1 MKGSFSI
8 EAAFYVP
15 LLVLI
20 LAFAMESGIDLLAE
34 TREMTEKMEQTD
46 SGSCVEL
53 FYTENRRLELG
64 EIWHG
69 NQL

>member
-1 MKGSFSI
+1 MKGSFSV

-34 TREMTEKMEQTD
+34 TREMAEKMGQMD
-46 SGSCVEL
+46 GGSCVEL
-53 FYTENRRLELG
+53 FYTENRRMELG
-64 EIWHG
+64 EILHG
-69 NQL
+69 N

>member
-1 MKGSFSI
+1 MKGSFSV

-20 LAFAMESGIDLLAE
+20 LAFAMESGINLLTE
-34 TREMTEKMEQTD
+34 TKEMADKIGQVD
-46 SGSCVEL
+46 GGSCVEL

-69 NQL
+69 N

>member
-1 MKGSFSI
+1 MKGSFSV

-20 LAFAMESGIDLLAE
+20 LAFAMESGINLLTETKEMAE
-34 TREMTEKMEQTD
+34 KIGQAD
-46 SGSCVEL
+46 GCCCVEL

-69 NQL
+69 N

>member
-1 MKGSFSI
+1 MKGSFSV

-20 LAFAMESGIDLLAE
+20 LAFAMESGINLLTETKEMAE
-34 TREMTEKMEQTD
+34 KIGQAD
-46 SGSCVEL
+46 DGSCVEL

-69 NQL
+69 N

>member
-1 MKGSFSI
+1 MKGSFSV

-20 LAFAMESGIDLLAE
+20 LAFAMESGINLLTETKEMAE
-34 TREMTEKMEQTD
+34 KIRQAD
-46 SGSCVEL
+46 GGCCVEL

-69 NQL
+69 N

>member
-1 MKGSFSI
+1 MKGSFSV

-20 LAFAMESGIDLLAE
+20 LAFAMESGINLLTE
-34 TREMTEKMEQTD
+34 TKEMTEKIGQAD
-46 SGSCVEL
+46 GGCCVEL

-69 NQL
+69 N

>member
-1 MKGSFSI
+1 MKGSFSV

-20 LAFAMESGIDLLAE
+20 LAFAMESGINLLTETKEMAE
-34 TREMTEKMEQTD
+34 KVGQAD
-46 SGSCVEL
+46 VGCCVEL

-69 NQL
+69 N

>member
-1 MKGSFSI
+1 MKGSFSV

-20 LAFAMESGIDLLAE
+20 LAFAMESGINLLTETKEMAE
-34 TREMTEKMEQTD
+34 KIGQAD
-46 SGSCVEL
+46 GACCVEL

-69 NQL
+69 N

>member
-1 MKGSFSI
+1 MKGSFSV

-20 LAFAMESGIDLLAE
+20 LAFAMESGINLLTETKEMAE
-34 TREMTEKMEQTD
+34 KIGQAD
-46 SGSCVEL
+46 GSCCVEL

-69 NQL
+69 N

>member
-1 MKGSFSI
+1 MKGSFSV

-20 LAFAMESGIDLLAE
+20 LAFAMESGINLLTETKEMAE
-34 TREMTEKMEQTD
+34 KIGQAD
-46 SGSCVEL
+46 DGCCVEL

-69 NQL
+69 N

>member
-1 MKGSFSI
+1 MKGSFSV

-20 LAFAMESGIDLLAE
+20 LAFAME
-34 TREMTEKMEQTD
+34 TKEMAGKIGQAD
-46 SGSCVEL
+46 GGSCVEL

-64 EIWHG
+64 EIGHG
-69 NQL
+69 N

>member
-20 LAFAMESGIDLLAE
+20 LAFAMESGINLLTE
-34 TREMTEKMEQTD
+34 TKEMAGKIGQAD
-46 SGSCVEL
+46 GSSCVEL

-69 NQL
+69 N